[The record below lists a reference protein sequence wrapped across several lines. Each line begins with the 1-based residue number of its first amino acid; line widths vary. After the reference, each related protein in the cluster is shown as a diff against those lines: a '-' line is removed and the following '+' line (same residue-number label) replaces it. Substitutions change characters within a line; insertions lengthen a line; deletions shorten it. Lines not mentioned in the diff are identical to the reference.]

1 MEHDDWLVRQFEQQ
15 RARLAGVAL
24 RMLGSTSDAD
34 DAVQEAWLRLSRSD
48 TAAIDNLAGWLT
60 TVVARICLDM
70 LRSRSTRRELALED
84 DRPELLSD
92 DGSGDPQVD
101 VLLADSL
108 GPALFVVLDTLSPPE
123 RVALVLHDMFGLP
136 FRQIAPIVGRS
147 ESATRQLASRARRR
161 VRGAGIDR
169 HKRAERHVVDAFL
182 RAARE
187 GDLATLVA
195 VLHPECRLRS
205 DQFAALLGAPQE
217 IEGGTN
223 VADFF
228 NGGADDAQ
236 RATIDGMAAAA
247 WAPGGRTRVA
257 FVFTFKEQRIVD
269 IELVADRKRLQQL
282 EIVFLDR

>member
-1 MEHDDWLVRQFEQQ
+1 M
-15 RARLAGVAL
+15 
-24 RMLGSTSDAD
+24 
-34 DAVQEAWLRLSRSD
+34 RLSRSD
-48 TAAIDNLAGWLT
+48 AAAIDNLAGWLT

-70 LRSRSTRRELALED
+70 LRSRSTRREQTLDD

-92 DGSGDPQVD
+92 DGTGDPQAEA
-101 VLLADSL
+101 LLADSL

-136 FRQIAPIVGRS
+136 FGQIAPIVGRS
-147 ESATRQLASRARRR
+147 LSATRQLASRARRR

-169 HKRAERHVVDAFL
+169 HKRAERHIVDAFL

-205 DQFAALLGAPQE
+205 DQFAALLGAPQK

-236 RATIDGMAAAA
+236 RATIDGTAAAA

-257 FVFTFKEQRIVD
+257 FVFTFKEQRIFD